1 MLTPLG
7 MENLLKDMIQT
18 GGLTEHMEESIRK
31 LKDEFDEREGILA
44 KYGEAYDGTQE
55 TYDWKPKDDTD
66 WKGKFEQLEARY
78 RERFFSGGYTRGIN
92 HNDTTILNE
101 TEVDTK
107 EATLSDILYE

>member
-1 MLTPLG
+1 MRTPLG
-7 MENLLKDMIQT
+7 IENLLKDIMQT
-18 GGLTEHMEESIRK
+18 GGLTETMEESIRK

-55 TYDWKPKDDTD
+55 SYTWQPKDDTD

-78 RERFFSGGYTRGIN
+78 RERFFSSGYTTGID

-101 TEVDTK
+101 TEVDTR